1 MNNTFRIELVAA
13 LLCGIVV
20 ARAGALTVT
29 TVSQVTRPSSSTYGA
44 EQISGITYA
53 GGDLFYAVDDND
65 NKLYPLT
72 LAINRANGSLTTAGI
87 TIGTGVVM
95 SGGSDMEGCA
105 FDPCSGKVWIS
116 QETSALIREYD
127 PSDGTLLRSA
137 PIPAVQKKYRGNYSL
152 EALTISGDGRTMWT
166 ANEEALTVDG
176 ELATNSVGS
185 VVRLTRFTR
194 AAVHDN
200 WTPNGEWAYVTQ
212 PIGTAKDSHTRSGVS
227 GLCALPDDTLLVLER
242 RCYQG
247 GLFPD
252 FNIQIYQVNFSGATD
267 VSAIAS
273 LKDATYTPTTK
284 TSLWSY
290 THSSNMPNYEGICLG
305 PRLDDGSST
314 LVLVG
319 DAGSSAEE
327 GIFVLKVAGLS
338 IRTFEFEAPSAG
350 TSSIVGKPYRF
361 VDGATVNVALE
372 GVQTPST
379 AYTNNNT
386 ICRDVGWKVV
396 GTSPI
401 SGTGPLASFTVSA
414 DGAFSWETLSEF
426 VAHTPIVGG
435 DTFEEYAAGA
445 CLENGDVAGWT
456 GEGSIKNGR
465 PTQADADCSMPLAEH
480 AKMLSIDE
488 EATRSYGTNAT
499 NANQTLDMMLSIRRS
514 GEDELPV
521 PEETCQTAIAADK
534 DGYLNVYTTNGWT
547 RLSGKVYDTGDWVR
561 LTIALDYAT
570 RKAAV
575 RVDGT
580 SCGTYDVVDRQ
591 ATGVSELYVGGS
603 CSVDDVYLRVSD
615 TPAVAITPKSEV
627 AVASASEVEGLRVTA
642 SSDAAAQAML
652 SADAAK
658 MARFSALFRPVLD
671 TSSMMVSFE
680 MTDEAKANE
689 TNKIGSALIS
699 VDLAAVAA
707 GTPVAATIADT
718 TPGLYYSLKAGPT
731 LDGMTV
737 DQCVLGDGTDK
748 VFTFEKQEST
758 GFYTIEVTLE
768 PRRAAP

>member
-1 MNNTFRIELVAA
+1 
-13 LLCGIVV
+13 
-20 ARAGALTVT
+20 
-29 TVSQVTRPSSSTYGA
+29 
-44 EQISGITYA
+44 
-53 GGDLFYAVDDND
+53 
-65 NKLYPLT
+65 
-72 LAINRANGSLTTAGI
+72 
-87 TIGTGVVM
+87 
-95 SGGSDMEGCA
+95 
-105 FDPCSGKVWIS
+105 
-116 QETSALIREYD
+116 
-127 PSDGTLLRSA
+127 
-137 PIPAVQKKYRGNYSL
+137 
-152 EALTISGDGRTMWT
+152 
-166 ANEEALTVDG
+166 
-176 ELATNSVGS
+176 
-185 VVRLTRFTR
+185 
-194 AAVHDN
+194 
-200 WTPNGEWAYVTQ
+200 
-212 PIGTAKDSHTRSGVS
+212 
-227 GLCALPDDTLLVLER
+227 
-242 RCYQG
+242 
-247 GLFPD
+247 
-252 FNIQIYQVNFSGATD
+252 
-267 VSAIAS
+267 
-273 LKDATYTPTTK
+273 
-284 TSLWSY
+284 
-290 THSSNMPNYEGICLG
+290 MPNYEGICLG

-319 DAGSSAEE
+319 DGGSSAEE

-350 TSSIVGKPYRF
+350 TSSIVGTPYRF
-361 VDGATVNVALE
+361 VDGTTVNVALE

-386 ICRDVGWKVV
+386 VCRDVGWKVV

-401 SGTGPLASFTVSA
+401 SGTGPLASFTVST
-414 DGAFSWETLSEF
+414 DGVFSWETLSEF

-465 PTQADADCSMPLAEH
+465 PTQADAGCSMPLAQH
-480 AKMLSIDE
+480 TKILSIDD
-488 EATRSYGTNAT
+488 EAIRSYGANAT

-514 GEDELPV
+514 GEDELEA
-521 PEETCQTAIAADK
+521 PEEMCQTAVAADK

-547 RLSGKVYDTGDWVR
+547 RLSGTVYDTGDWVR
-561 LTIALDYAT
+561 LTVALDYAT

-575 RVDGT
+575 SVDGT
-580 SCGTYDVVDRQ
+580 SCGTYDMVDQQ
-591 ATGVSELYVGGS
+591 ATGVSKLYVGGS
-603 CSVDDVYLRVSD
+603 CNVDDVYLRVND
-615 TPAVAITPKSEV
+615 APAVAITPKSEI
-627 AVASASEVEGLRVTA
+627 AVASASEVEGLCVTA

-671 TSSMMVSFE
+671 TSSMTVSFG

-748 VFTFEKQEST
+748 VFTFERQESA

-768 PRRAAP
+768 PRRATGSH

>member
-1 MNNTFRIELVAA
+1 MKKSDKINLIAV
-13 LLCGIVV
+13 LLCGMIA

-29 TVSQVTRPSSSTYGA
+29 TVSHVTRPSSATYGA

-72 LAINRANGSLTTAGI
+72 LAISRANGSLTTAGI
-87 TIGTGVVM
+87 TIGTGVAM
-95 SGGSDMEGCA
+95 ASSSDMEGCA

-137 PIPAVQKKYRGNYSL
+137 PVPAIQKKYRGNYSL

-194 AAVHDN
+194 EAVHDN

-227 GLCALPDDTLLVLER
+227 GLCALPDGTLLVLER

-252 FNIQIYQVNFSGATD
+252 FNIRIYQVNFSGATD

-273 LKDATYTPTTK
+273 LKDATYTSTTK

-290 THSSNMPNYEGICLG
+290 THSSDMPNYEGICLG

-361 VDGATVNVALE
+361 VDGATVNVELE
-372 GVQTPST
+372 GVQTPPT

-386 ICRDVGWKVV
+386 VCRDVGWKVV
-396 GTSPI
+396 GTSPV
-401 SGTGPLASFTVSA
+401 SGTGPLASFTVST
-414 DGAFSWETLSEF
+414 DGVFSWETLSEF

-435 DTFEEYAAGA
+435 DTFEEFAAGA
-445 CLENGDVAGWT
+445 DLENGDVAGWT
-456 GEGSIKNGR
+456 GEGSVKNGR
-465 PTQADADCSMPLAEH
+465 PTQTDADCSMPLAAH
-480 AKMLSIDE
+480 AKMLAIDG
-488 EATRSYGTNAT
+488 EATRSYGANAT

-514 GEDELPV
+514 GEDALEAP
-521 PEETCQTAIAADK
+521 ETCQTAIAADK
-534 DGYLNVYTTNGWT
+534 DGYLNVYTPSGWT
-547 RLSGKVYDTGDWVR
+547 RLSSTVYDTGDWVR
-561 LTIALDYAT
+561 LTVALDYAT
-570 RKAAV
+570 HKAAV
-575 RVDGT
+575 SVDGT
-580 SCGTYDVVDRQ
+580 SCGTYDVVNQQ

-603 CSVDDVYLRVSD
+603 CNVDDVYLRVND
-615 TPAVAITPKSEV
+615 TPAVVITPKSEV
-627 AVASASEVEGLRVTA
+627 VVVSAAEAEALRVTA

-652 SADAAK
+652 SADVAK

-671 TSSMMVSFE
+671 TSSMTVSFE